1 MRAVPIIAIP
11 LAFRDAA
18 AFAMHSA
25 DLPTSH
31 SRRTTRLPGS
41 DDYSLNG
48 SSPETSATSHTIRT
62 VIVAAKRYSL
72 AVMWAPL

>member
-18 AFAMHSA
+18 ACAMHSA

-31 SRRTTRLPGS
+31 SRLTTRLPGS